1 MARKSITL
9 FRDGHNFGAT
19 FKDGNRITS
28 WEKLTRDEQ
37 IDLLC
42 AMQNMY
48 GLFIAHIK
56 EEEK

>member
-9 FRDGHNFGAT
+9 FREGHNFGAT
-19 FKDGNRITS
+19 FKDGNRKTS

-37 IDLLC
+37 KDLLC

-48 GLFIAHIK
+48 WLFIGHIK
-56 EEEK
+56 EGEK